1 MIGYKYIIVGAGL
14 SGATIAERCANRGD
28 RVLVIDKRNHIAGN
42 VYDEVDT
49 LSGIRIS
56 KYGAHLFHTND
67 KEVWDYVQRF
77 GKWRRWDHRVIADIS
92 GSYVPVPV
100 NINTVNTLYSLDI
113 TSEQEMKEWLLNE
126 QIASDNP
133 INSEEVALSRV
144 GERLYQEL
152 FKPYT
157 IKQWAKAPADLEP
170 SVLER
175 IPVRSNRDD
184 RYFSDKYQA
193 LPESGYTS
201 IVENMLSHPNITVKL
216 NTDWEEIKK
225 DISGQKVIFT
235 GPIDGYFKETGLPP
249 LEYRSINFEWSIIPL
264 NGYLQPNSVVNYP
277 SIENPYTRCVE
288 YKHFLYQKSD
298 WTIISKETTTDVGEP
313 YYPVPTKENRDLYN
327 RYLELSKNE
336 PNVHF
341 IGRLATYK
349 YFNMDQ
355 AIRAALDYYNKHLEI
370 TL

>member
-1 MIGYKYIIVGAGL
+1 MLEYDYIIVGAGI
-14 SGATIAERCANRGD
+14 SGATIAERCANSGNK
-28 RVLVIDKRNHIAGN
+28 VLVIDKRNHIAGN
-42 VYDEVDT
+42 VYDEIDKKT
-49 LSGIRIS
+49 GIRIS

-67 KEVWDYVQRF
+67 KEVWNYIQKF
-77 GKWRRWDHRVIADIS
+77 GVWKRWDHCVLADIS

-100 NINTVNTLYSLDI
+100 NINTVNTLYNLDI
-113 TSEQEMKEWLLNE
+113 SCEQEMKDWLLNE
-126 QIASDNP
+126 QIPCSNP
-133 INSEEVALSRV
+133 SNSEDVALSRV
-144 GERLYQEL
+144 GERLYQHL

-157 IKQWAKAPADLEP
+157 IKQWAKSPADLEP

-175 IPVRSNRDD
+175 IPVRSNHDN

-193 LPESGYTS
+193 LPENGYTS
-201 IVENMLSHPNITVKL
+201 IVEKMLSNPNITVKL
-216 NTDWEEIKK
+216 NTDWEEIR
-225 DISGQKVIFT
+225 DYISGQKVIFT
-235 GPIDGYFKETGLPP
+235 GPIDGYFKNSGLPP
-249 LEYRSINFEWSIIPL
+249 LEYRSINFEWSTHAL

-277 SIENPYTRCVE
+277 SAENPYTRCVE

-298 WTIISKETTTDVGEP
+298 WTIISKETTTHIGEP

-327 RYLELSKNE
+327 KYCELSKNE

-355 AIRAALDYYNKHLEI
+355 AIRAALDYYRIYLSSH
-370 TL
+370 